1 MGTLLGARIKE
12 VRLKRRLSG
21 AEMARRIGMD
31 VGQYHRLEHA
41 DNADPPFS
49 TVVRIARELDI
60 SLDWLALTIAA
71 EPRGTVKRKS
81 IAASR
86 KILLQ
91 AADRIQRLLADE
103 RLSGNANRDVAVPS
117 IPRKR
122 NGPKS
127 GT

>member
-12 VRLKRRLSG
+12 ARLKRRLSG

-60 SLDWLALTIAA
+60 SLDWLALTIAD
-71 EPRGTVKRKS
+71 EPKGTAKRKS

-86 KILLQ
+86 KVLL
-91 AADRIQRLLADE
+91 AAMERLQQLLADE
-103 RLSGNANRDVAVPS
+103 TPTAIEDRGKAA
-117 IPRKR
+117 PRS
-122 NGPKS
+122 KS
-127 GT
+127 RKNIHT